1 VLEQGVVFFKQLL
14 QMRSKRSLGE
24 WAFEVER
31 HGAPKDPKTTYSLLP
46 EQKLTDEERTEFQSL
61 PLHDLEKLYEEGGTD
76 SEDLGSYDRKDDGVV
91 DPNRAQAMVRSLKM
105 LPREAVDRFLQ
116 KFNISRIKD
125 LPAVQTDKALAFI
138 ETLEAELGGKD
149 DTSGDVDPFA

>member
-1 VLEQGVVFFKQLL
+1 
-14 QMRSKRSLGE
+14 
-24 WAFEVER
+24 
-31 HGAPKDPKTTYSLLP
+31 
-46 EQKLTDEERTEFQSL
+46 
-61 PLHDLEKLYEEGGTD
+61 
-76 SEDLGSYDRKDDGVV
+76 VV